1 MLFALLFAC
10 VTEDN
15 FIARTAAVSC
25 AGFEEC
31 DGDAFADTYESQ
43 AECRE
48 AQTDLL
54 SGFHDCY
61 VEHCTFD
68 AKAAGDYLSNVRSAD
83 CGGRDDALADAEDVY
98 TECTDDLELAA
109 CLLDAAF

>member
-1 MLFALLFAC
+1 MLLALLFAC

-15 FIARTAAVSC
+15 FPARVAAVSC
-25 AGFEEC
+25 AGAEEC
-31 DGDAFADTYESQ
+31 DGEAFADTYASQ
-43 AECRE
+43 SECRE
-48 AQTDLL
+48 EQVDLL

-68 AKAAGDYLSNVRSAD
+68 AKVAGEYLSNVRSAD
-83 CGGRDDALADAEDVY
+83 CGGRDDALAEAEDIY
-98 TECTDDLELAA
+98 TDCTDELELAA